1 MTFRPTPT
9 HPPARSAREEWDE
22 AADEVL
28 EAEEEEDWWRVSGKH
43 LPHFNLERNVL
54 ASSAEKYLC
63 SVVSLP
69 KRHPQ
74 RVRQDL
80 GC

>member
-1 MTFRPTPT
+1 M
-9 HPPARSAREEWDE
+9 
-22 AADEVL
+22 L